1 MQALE
6 DDRSDMDVIRASA
19 MGMCFGVL
27 DALEV
32 ARTSDAPE
40 ETTVFGELV
49 HNEAVLSELEARGFE
64 ALDEIEREGALDRVR
79 TKRVLVT
86 AHGIADRERA
96 RLVRRGHELIDTTC
110 PLVRR
115 AHAAALA
122 LQREGRHVIV
132 LGRKGHVE
140 VRGLVGDLESFTIV
154 QTEDDV
160 KDFGSAALGIVCQTT
175 LLEER
180 MRTLIAAIELA
191 NPRADI
197 VVRDTI
203 CEPTKER
210 QRALRDLISRVE
222 AIVVVGGAH
231 SNNTQQLV
239 ATCRAAG
246 RVAQR
251 VANADEL
258 DFEMLSN
265 YETVGLTAGTS
276 TPDSTIDAVEA
287 ALRSSRVRC

>member
-1 MQALE
+1 
-6 DDRSDMDVIRASA
+6 MDVIRASA

-64 ALDEIEREGALDRVR
+64 SLDEVEREGALDRIR

-86 AHGIADRERA
+86 AHGIADRERE

-122 LQREGRHVIV
+122 LEREGRHVIV
-132 LGRKGHVE
+132 LGRMGHVE

-160 KDFGSAALGIVCQTT
+160 SDFGFAALGIVCQTT

-180 MRTLIAAIELA
+180 MRGLIASIELA
-191 NPRADI
+191 NPHADI
-197 VVRDTI
+197 VIRDTI

-239 ATCRAAG
+239 TTCRAAG
-246 RVAQR
+246 RVALR
-251 VANADEL
+251 VASADEL
-258 DFEMLSN
+258 DFELLAN
-265 YETVGLTAGTS
+265 YDTVGLTAGTS
-276 TPDSTIDAVEA
+276 TPESTIDAVEA
-287 ALRSSRVRC
+287 ALRSSRVHC

>member
-1 MQALE
+1 
-6 DDRSDMDVIRASA
+6 MDVIRASA